1 MKQQQ
6 TVWGIHVVSLG
17 EEKERLRWK
26 GFAVRLR
33 QDGEN
38 TVSTPLETR
47 HDHLWP
53 GPAAILR
60 Q

>member
-1 MKQQQ
+1 V
-6 TVWGIHVVSLG
+6 T
-17 EEKERLRWK
+17 
-26 GFAVRLR
+26 LR

-53 GPAAILR
+53 GPAAIKALSHTMNT
-60 Q
+60 QICLVQ